1 METGK
6 SYNKDLNL
14 DLIEIDDQL
23 SEKEKIKDLYL

>member
-6 SYNKDLNL
+6 SYNKDLDL